1 MLESDDSISIRASN
15 FASAAGGCSAGGVC
29 IAIATHDQDLVTTS
43 AAAASAA
50 ASSTGGDRSA
60 ADSVNAQPLVSD
72 MHEVGAPSLLNDIK
86 IIQLCTYTGKAFYNE
101 HNLKC

>member
-1 MLESDDSISIRASN
+1 MKRCIRRESRMLESDDSISIRASN

-50 ASSTGGDRSA
+50 ASTGGDRSA

-72 MHEVGAPSLLNDIK
+72 MHEVGIA
-86 IIQLCTYTGKAFYNE
+86 
-101 HNLKC
+101 